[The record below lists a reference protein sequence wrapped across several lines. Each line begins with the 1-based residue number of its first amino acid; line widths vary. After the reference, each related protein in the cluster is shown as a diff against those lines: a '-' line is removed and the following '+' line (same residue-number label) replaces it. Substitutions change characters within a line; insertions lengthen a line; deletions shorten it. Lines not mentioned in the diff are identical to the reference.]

1 MDRITD
7 AFAWP
12 FRDPDWVSKI
22 AIIGLIL
29 LVPVL
34 GGMNGLGWMLAA
46 LDRLRAGDERL
57 PPASFNH
64 LGRGFPLFVVTA
76 VYYLLLLLVGALLYV
91 PATVILATE
100 GRDSSSAVL
109 VAVGI
114 SLLILTFSVVSL
126 GSLALTF
133 AAPSIV
139 LAVSRGGISG
149 GLRADAIWRMARS
162 SLVNTLIAGL
172 MLIAAHFVASLGLM
186 LCCIGVV
193 FTNAYALAM
202 EAWIVRSFEIGSPP
216 AIKAT

>member
-7 AFAWP
+7 AFVWP
-12 FRDPDWVSKI
+12 FRDPDWLGKL

-29 LVPVL
+29 LIPIL

-57 PPASFNH
+57 PSANFNY
-64 LGRGFPLFVVTA
+64 LGRGFPLFLVTT
-76 VYYLLLLLVGALLYV
+76 VYYLALLLVGALLYV

-100 GRDSSSAVL
+100 GRDSSSGVL
-109 VAVGI
+109 VAIGA
-114 SLLILTFSVVSL
+114 SLLTLSFSVVSL

-149 GLRADAIWRMARS
+149 GLRVDAIWRMARS

-172 MLIAAHFVASLGLM
+172 MLIAAHFIASLGLVV
-186 LCCIGVV
+186 CCIGVV

-216 AIKAT
+216 ATRAT